1 MCQIDRMVQDVEQC
15 WTNSR
20 DGIKW
25 VKDQLYETQA
35 NLEIKSRDCK
45 SYTDKQNTHNMAV
58 STTLNSKLEQ
68 MLEVLGNTAQRIN
81 SLESKHS
88 NQASSSG
95 LNDHTG
101 GRRAASR
108 NPDKRPPPPGPPDD
122 DPPPPPPP
130 DRQSPGGGGK
140 KSAAGGNPGDPG
152 KPRCKYVG
160 DGYNHLMAEFHCK
173 GCRSDICEYCF
184 SFKENLCEECSR
196 NGPRCG
202 VCRESSFLT
211 KGIECQFCKTYYCTR
226 HSAGQDDYRRFGFVQ
241 GPCCLACLRD
251 ETRRRRDPEG
261 NRVRNRSPGGAPETN
276 PTRSFSPPLRPPVD
290 RFRDTPTGDQPNA
303 ADLQSPPKATQP
315 VPLDKRETGYYP
327 GFDPNGTR
335 PKDPSG
341 LEPPTMRG
349 PDPPDKKCRMCD
361 RDIPDPSKIGECKIC
376 MKRACEIC
384 IPKATRLCPVCALSI
399 GSSQVPQHLFGT
411 GGGGYSSHHDPNCT
425 AATKCIAIDLPP
437 EPDAAGLRVWIAN
450 MKEAVSNAYSY
461 DGLYVINWLT
471 EVEKAKTFDE
481 LDGECKYH
489 ILEARFNA
497 AIRKC
502 IKTVAIIDKINRL
515 TEAAQ
520 RSNNRIK
527 SRQILWLLYDHL
539 RTANIGEQSFRII
552 ELSNLRRSVSSFYT
566 EEERLERFIAKWD
579 HILAGLDEPLT
590 EQVKRSLFSEKVR
603 HLNCLA
609 HDIREWDRNISNP
622 DVCSYEWLRAR
633 CKNEIDRWRVRK
645 NQVNMHKDFYE
656 RSQSRDR
663 AQKPGAPG
671 PPVRR
676 RSPFGESH
684 RPSRPPSDP
693 RKRTGNTPS
702 PHRRDRYS
710 PRNPEPDKR
719 RTPSPRGEPPRRPR
733 STSPGAPAIDACRD
747 FARGY
752 CSRGQECKFA
762 HTRTGS
768 SDAKRKE
775 RPPLIPGYCAQWV
788 AYGKCMR
795 DKCDYKHAKPPEHL
809 LKEAKQHTAA
819 PATESADAQPESA
832 EPTTTADDRTYS
844 PAPDLSAGF

>member
-1 MCQIDRMVQDVEQC
+1 
-15 WTNSR
+15 
-20 DGIKW
+20 
-25 VKDQLYETQA
+25 
-35 NLEIKSRDCK
+35 
-45 SYTDKQNTHNMAV
+45 
-58 STTLNSKLEQ
+58 
-68 MLEVLGNTAQRIN
+68 
-81 SLESKHS
+81 
-88 NQASSSG
+88 
-95 LNDHTG
+95 
-101 GRRAASR
+101 
-108 NPDKRPPPPGPPDD
+108 
-122 DPPPPPPP
+122 
-130 DRQSPGGGGK
+130 
-140 KSAAGGNPGDPG
+140 
-152 KPRCKYVG
+152 
-160 DGYNHLMAEFHCK
+160 MAEFHCK
-173 GCRSDICEYCF
+173 GCRGDICEYCF

-261 NRVRNRSPGGAPETN
+261 NRVKNRSPGGAPETN

-303 ADLQSPPKATQP
+303 ADLQSPPKAAQH

-399 GSSQVPQHLFGT
+399 GSSNVPQHLFGT
-411 GGGGYSSHHDPNCT
+411 GGGGYNSHHDPNCT

-461 DGLYVINWLT
+461 DGLYAINWLT

-539 RTANIGEQSFRII
+539 RTANILDIQMSVFFLDICKKHVKDKNVLIFSTFRI
-552 ELSNLRRSVSSFYT
+552 LP
-566 EEERLERFIAKWD
+566 KKQ
-579 HILAGLDEPLT
+579 P
-590 EQVKRSLFSEKVR
+590 
-603 HLNCLA
+603 
-609 HDIREWDRNISNP
+609 
-622 DVCSYEWLRAR
+622 
-633 CKNEIDRWRVRK
+633 
-645 NQVNMHKDFYE
+645 
-656 RSQSRDR
+656 
-663 AQKPGAPG
+663 
-671 PPVRR
+671 
-676 RSPFGESH
+676 
-684 RPSRPPSDP
+684 
-693 RKRTGNTPS
+693 
-702 PHRRDRYS
+702 
-710 PRNPEPDKR
+710 
-719 RTPSPRGEPPRRPR
+719 
-733 STSPGAPAIDACRD
+733 
-747 FARGY
+747 FARSGNL
-752 CSRGQECKFA
+752 
-762 HTRTGS
+762 
-768 SDAKRKE
+768 
-775 RPPLIPGYCAQWV
+775 PLRLAQ
-788 AYGKCMR
+788 AC
-795 DKCDYKHAKPPEHL
+795 
-809 LKEAKQHTAA
+809 
-819 PATESADAQPESA
+819 
-832 EPTTTADDRTYS
+832 S
-844 PAPDLSAGF
+844 PACKCVFLSGKP

>member
-1 MCQIDRMVQDVEQC
+1 
-15 WTNSR
+15 
-20 DGIKW
+20 
-25 VKDQLYETQA
+25 
-35 NLEIKSRDCK
+35 
-45 SYTDKQNTHNMAV
+45 MAV
-58 STTLNSKLEQ
+58 STTLNSKLER
-68 MLEVLGNTAQRIN
+68 MLEVPGNTAQRIN

-95 LNDHTG
+95 LNDHAG

-108 NPDKRPPPPGPPDD
+108 NPDKRRPPPGPPDD

-140 KSAAGGNPGDPG
+140 KSAAGGNPGNPG

-241 GPCCLACLRD
+241 GRCCLACLRD
-251 ETRRRRDPEG
+251 ETRRRRDPDG

-315 VPLDKRETGYYP
+315 VLLDKRETGYYP

-349 PDPPDKKCRMCD
+349 PDPPDKKCRMRD

-437 EPDAAGLRVWIAN
+437 DPDAAGLSVWISN
-450 MKEAVSNAYSY
+450 MKEAVSNAYK
-461 DGLYVINWLT
+461 WT
-471 EVEKAKTFDE
+471 
-481 LDGECKYH
+481 
-489 ILEARFNA
+489 
-497 AIRKC
+497 
-502 IKTVAIIDKINRL
+502 
-515 TEAAQ
+515 
-520 RSNNRIK
+520 
-527 SRQILWLLYDHL
+527 L
-539 RTANIGEQSFRII
+539 RHQLAN
-552 ELSNLRRSVSSFYT
+552 
-566 EEERLERFIAKWD
+566 
-579 HILAGLDEPLT
+579 
-590 EQVKRSLFSEKVR
+590 
-603 HLNCLA
+603 
-609 HDIREWDRNISNP
+609 
-622 DVCSYEWLRAR
+622 
-633 CKNEIDRWRVRK
+633 
-645 NQVNMHKDFYE
+645 
-656 RSQSRDR
+656 
-663 AQKPGAPG
+663 
-671 PPVRR
+671 
-676 RSPFGESH
+676 
-684 RPSRPPSDP
+684 
-693 RKRTGNTPS
+693 
-702 PHRRDRYS
+702 
-710 PRNPEPDKR
+710 
-719 RTPSPRGEPPRRPR
+719 
-733 STSPGAPAIDACRD
+733 
-747 FARGY
+747 
-752 CSRGQECKFA
+752 
-762 HTRTGS
+762 
-768 SDAKRKE
+768 
-775 RPPLIPGYCAQWV
+775 
-788 AYGKCMR
+788 
-795 DKCDYKHAKPPEHL
+795 
-809 LKEAKQHTAA
+809 
-819 PATESADAQPESA
+819 
-832 EPTTTADDRTYS
+832 
-844 PAPDLSAGF
+844 